1 MAHGIDMIDRKAI
14 RSLLEN
20 MERAAEETLQQDAAF
35 YEALQALKWEIDSDA
50 RVQSAVAALQA
61 AGRRV
66 FNSFVPQIK
75 IRVKTGEGT
84 FALPKAAATPAAP
97 AGEQVDRLIEKLKE
111 AASAVI
117 MKSRHRQEL
126 DIIVNE
132 AVGASD
138 RFEGM
143 ASQIERAGHE
153 LVICLD
159 LSAYAQVRGSTVP
172 SLPFEE
178 TVKSVSHDQ
187 PFNPQF
193 SAHDLTFLK
202 ALGVKADES
211 PSC

>member
-1 MAHGIDMIDRKAI
+1 M

-35 YEALQALKWEIDSDA
+35 YEALQALKWEIDSDPG
-50 RVQSAVAALQA
+50 VQAAVAALQA

-66 FNSFVPQIK
+66 FSSFVPQIK

-84 FALPKAAATPAAP
+84 FTSPKEVTPA
-97 AGEQVDRLIEKLKE
+97 GSGQVDRLIEELKA

-117 MKSRHRQEL
+117 MNSRHRQEL
-126 DIIVNE
+126 DIIVSE

-159 LSAYAQVRGSTVP
+159 LSAYAQVRTSAAP

-178 TVKSVSHDQ
+178 AVKSS
-187 PFNPQF
+187 PKPSFNPQF

-202 ALGVKADES
+202 AVGVKADES
-211 PSC
+211 PSH